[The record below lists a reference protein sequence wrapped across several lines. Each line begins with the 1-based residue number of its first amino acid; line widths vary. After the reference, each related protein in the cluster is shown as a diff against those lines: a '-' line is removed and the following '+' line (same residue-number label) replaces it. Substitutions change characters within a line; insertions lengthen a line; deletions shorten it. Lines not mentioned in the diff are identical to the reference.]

1 MLPALEKCY
10 QHLKSASATQEVL
23 QALKNSYQHLARVQE
38 VQPALKTSIYI
49 ITKQIGATFGA
60 KQNRR
65 VLQII
70 AFCGKHGIIIEQ
82 LNNYLPIV
90 GQGGAGRN
98 I

>member
-1 MLPALEKCY
+1 M
-10 QHLKSASATQEVL
+10 KSATGTQEVL
-23 QALKNSYQHLARVQE
+23 QALKNSYQHFWSATSTQE
-38 VQPALKTSIYI
+38 VLPALKTSIYI